1 MDQRRPLTRSL
12 ILAALLAIWSLA
24 ALGRLAYLQLARY
37 GDFLARAERQQQ
49 RIVEVSPKRAEVLD
63 RNLHTLAMST
73 RVDSC
78 FAVPA
83 EIADTKMVG
92 RLLGRVLELP
102 AGEIE
107 SRLASS
113 RSFVWIARK
122 LRPETAAR
130 IAALNLKGIY
140 FQKEDER
147 FYPKRQLAA
156 ALLGY
161 VDIDDKGLGGIE
173 YALDE
178 RIRSKPGRMLIF
190 ADARRRWYESND
202 EKPDAGSSVVL
213 TIDENI
219 QFIAEKELAAAIQ
232 QTHAPAGT
240 VVVQNPSNGQILA
253 MANWPTFN
261 PNAIGHSP
269 AEARMNRAVS
279 ALYEPG
285 SVFKVVTL
293 SAAIDQGLT
302 TPDDVVDCEMGA
314 IYIGNHRIRDHAQFG
329 RLTIAEVLAHS
340 SDVGAIKIGLRLGG
354 PKLYDY
360 IRAYGFGSPSGIE
373 LPGESRGL
381 LRRLENWSPISIGA
395 ISMGQEIGVTPV
407 QMIAAM
413 SAIANGGLLYRP
425 QVVLGFK
432 PETQDSVPVP
442 PDPKRVIR
450 ETTANAMRRMLEGV
464 VLGGTGRLA
473 RLDGHTSA
481 GKTGTAQKLDPGTGR
496 YSQTELIASFVG
508 FAPVNNPAVSIL
520 VQLDSPVGPHEGG
533 SVAAPV
539 FKRVAEQVLAYL
551 NVPQDVALPPRSL
564 RAKRQPLPPAV
575 LADVADFA
583 PIDPEA
589 TDAPPPSPAGNA
601 SLSTVA
607 LVEGEGIAVPLLV
620 GKTVREVIE
629 ICQRLAISPLL
640 VGNGIVLEQQPQAG
654 TTVARG
660 TTITLRFGRTGA
672 ERSSLE
678 PRVTDSPGERLAT
691 MRRAGN
697 R

>member
-1 MDQRRPLTRSL
+1 MDPRRPLTRSL
-12 ILAALLAIWSLA
+12 ILAALLALWSLA
-24 ALGRLAYLQLARY
+24 ALGRLAYIQLVRY

-49 RIVEVSPKRAEVLD
+49 RIVEVSPKRAELLD
-63 RNLHTLAMST
+63 RNLHTLAMSA

-83 EIADTKMVG
+83 EIADTKMVA
-92 RLLGRVLELP
+92 RLLARVLDVP

-107 SRLASS
+107 ARLASS

-122 LRPETAAR
+122 LRPETASR

-161 VDIDDKGLGGIE
+161 VDIDEKGLGGIE
-173 YALDE
+173 YALDD

-190 ADARRRWYESND
+190 TDARRRWYDSSD
-202 EKPDAGSSVVL
+202 EKPDAGESVVL
-213 TIDENI
+213 AIDENI
-219 QFIAEKELAAAIQ
+219 QFIAEKELAAAIE

-240 VVVQNPSNGQILA
+240 VIVQNPSNGQILA

-261 PNAIGHSP
+261 PNAVGDSP
-269 AEARMNRAVS
+269 GEARMNRAVS

-302 TPDDVVDCEMGA
+302 TPDEVVDCEMGA
-314 IYIGNHRIRDHAQFG
+314 IYIGNHRIRDHAKFG

-340 SDVGAIKIGLRLGG
+340 SDVGAIKMGLRLGA

-360 IRAYGFGSPSGIE
+360 IRAYGFGKPSGIE

-381 LRRLENWSPISIGA
+381 LRRPENWSSISIGA
-395 ISMGQEIGVTPV
+395 ISMGQEVGVTPV
-407 QMIAAM
+407 QMSTAM

-425 QVVLGFK
+425 QVVLGLK
-432 PETQDSVPVP
+432 SESGISLATTSEPR
-442 PDPKRVIR
+442 RVIR
-450 ETTANAMRRMLEGV
+450 ETTAAAMRHMLEGV
-464 VLGGTGRLA
+464 VLSGTGRLA

-496 YSQTELIASFVG
+496 YSQTQLIASFVG
-508 FAPVNNPAVSIL
+508 FAPVNNPAISIL

-533 SVAAPV
+533 QVAAPV
-539 FKRVAEQVLAYL
+539 FKRVAEQVLAYM
-551 NVPQDVALPPRSL
+551 NVPQDVALPPRTL
-564 RAKRQPLPPAV
+564 RARRQQSAPV
-575 LADVADFA
+575 RLADVADFT
-583 PIDPEA
+583 PIEPEA
-589 TDAPPPSPAGNA
+589 AEPPPAPQPGSAP
-601 SLSTVA
+601 LSAVA
-607 LVEGEGIAVPLLV
+607 LPEGEGVAVPLLV

-629 ICQRLAISPLL
+629 ICQRLGINPML
-640 VGNGIVLEQQPQAG
+640 VGSGIVLEQQPLAG
-654 TTVARG
+654 TTIARG
-660 TTITLRFGRTGA
+660 GTVTLRFGRTGA
-672 ERSSLE
+672 ERAALE
-678 PRVTDSPGERLAT
+678 SRTVEPPGKRLSA
-691 MRRAGN
+691 MRSGGGR
-697 R
+697 